1 MFFQQARLIVLHAV
15 PMLVAQLVAMGM
27 MITDTV
33 VLGHYGTEDLA
44 AVAVGGGIYVAVL
57 FALTG
62 VLQAVSPTVSQL
74 KGAGRDGEI
83 AGALQQC
90 FWLALCFAVPG
101 VLILLHPDPLLSLS
115 NIDAGV
121 EMRARLP
128 CRACLG
134 NSGDAVLSHLLRF
147 LQRAGSDAAAG
158 AHLARQHL
166 AARALV
172 LVSGQSWTGRDRG
185 GHSQRPDQLVYGHLR
200 FLLHE
205 NWQGA
210 GALPVAT

>member
-15 PMLVAQLVAMGM
+15 PMLVAQLAAMGM
-27 MITDTV
+27 MITDTM

-121 EMRARLP
+121 EMRARAYL
-128 CRACLG
+128 
-134 NSGDAVLSHLLRF
+134 AVL
-147 LQRAGSDAAAG
+147 AWAIP
-158 AHLARQHL
+158 AR
-166 AARALV
+166 
-172 LVSGQSWTGRDRG
+172 
-185 GHSQRPDQLVYGHLR
+185 
-200 FLLHE
+200 
-205 NWQGA
+205 
-210 GALPVAT
+210 